1 MARWRALDPLPESIG
16 FHISAMDFFSFPAS
30 NNVCISGEREAQ
42 TCVDRVQLLGKST
55 YLEGEQCLTR
65 NKASVSTWLI
75 PSWASLCHCF
85 VPALDQRFMWKLVE
99 VKHYQKLQPSSA
111 AEENKI
117 LARWVWEPRLLW
129 RAGDTSQGS
138 REKQALTLQ
147 CHRTA
152 ETICLSKPLGKAFPK
167 ALESFFFS
175 WLGKKLKVIISYSQA
190 LPSKLDSYV
199 KASSIFRLH
208 DCTLSKINMGGFL
221 NFSEV

>member
-1 MARWRALDPLPESIG
+1 MNTKRTELSRS
-16 FHISAMDFFSFPAS
+16 
-30 NNVCISGEREAQ
+30 VCKNLYLVFKSSWLQ
-42 TCVDRVQLLGKST
+42 CGK
-55 YLEGEQCLTR
+55 LIQCLRR

-75 PSWASLCHCF
+75 PSWASLCCHF

-117 LARWVWEPRLLW
+117 LARWVWEPRLLG

-152 ETICLSKPLGKAFPK
+152 ETIYLSKPLGNAFPIGPGI
-167 ALESFFFS
+167 L
-175 WLGKKLKVIISYSQA
+175 
-190 LPSKLDSYV
+190 
-199 KASSIFRLH
+199 
-208 DCTLSKINMGGFL
+208 FL
-221 NFSEV
+221 FLTW